1 MRIGKTPFATSY
13 GLAPKAA
20 TRVVAST
27 LSDYRDGVC
36 AMLMK
41 ADIGTNENERTF
53 AAWRSMLPHWNAE
66 ADRFRKLALAVRAG
80 EPVQL
85 GAFDEAE
92 TLVTQVRAAMER
104 ADMLMTLTAPGDAS
118 LSTLLRASA
127 EFESLLEHYQTTLE
141 MAELVAGRRL
151 RRPVQVITHRE
162 AYAG

>member
-1 MRIGKTPFATSY
+1 
-13 GLAPKAA
+13 
-20 TRVVAST
+20 
-27 LSDYRDGVC
+27 
-36 AMLMK
+36 MLMK
-41 ADIGTNENERTF
+41 AEIGSSECERTF
-53 AAWRSMLPHWNAE
+53 AGWRSMLPHWNEE

-92 TLVTQVRAAMER
+92 TLVTQIRAAMER
-104 ADMLMTLTAPGDAS
+104 ADMLMTLTPPGDAA

-127 EFESLLEHYQTTLE
+127 EFESLLEHFQTTLE

-151 RRPVQVITHRE
+151 RRPVQVIAHRE

>member
-1 MRIGKTPFATSY
+1 
-13 GLAPKAA
+13 
-20 TRVVAST
+20 
-27 LSDYRDGVC
+27 
-36 AMLMK
+36 MLMK
-41 ADIGTNENERTF
+41 AEIGSNDCERTF
-53 AAWRSMLPHWNAE
+53 AGWRAMLPHWNAE
-66 ADRFRKLALAVRAG
+66 ADRFRKLSIAVRSG

-92 TLVTQVRAAMER
+92 TLVTQIRAAMER
-104 ADMLMTLTAPGDAS
+104 ADMLMTLTAPGDPS

-127 EFESLLEHYQTTLE
+127 EFEALLEHFQTTLE